1 MILHLSIGRLRLDL
15 STEPQPP
22 RDDYPVVIPTHMT
35 VYVPDRED
43 ETVGFRR
50 PSARTRKEE

>member
-22 RDDYPVVIPTHMT
+22 RDDYPVVIPTPMT
-35 VYVPDRED
+35 VD
-43 ETVGFRR
+43 ETVGFRH